1 VTLEPTVANAFV
13 AGYKGLLLQ
22 IGVGGRPPK
31 SSNVLSVLASARRQ
45 LTETPGLLDKALVKL
60 RARSEG
66 VDEEIVRAI
75 RTLRVNNW
83 VFLRDTKAY
92 SIFVH
97 PSEET
102 AFDVLRLT
110 QSVRDIAGALGVV
123 IETGIVRFTGRFVCD
138 GWSLVSF
145 ISGPTIARA
154 TVVCTVRQSLKGAS
168 MCATRPNHRMNRIR
182 AKREAWG
189 EVLK

>member
-1 VTLEPTVANAFV
+1 MTLEPTVANAFI
-13 AGYKGLLLQ
+13 AGYKGLLLE
-22 IGVGGRPPK
+22 IGLRGRAPK
-31 SSNVLSVLASARRQ
+31 SGNVLSVLAAARRQ

-66 VDEEIVRAI
+66 VDEEIVRAV
-75 RTLRVNNW
+75 RTLRVNAW

-102 AFDVLRLT
+102 AFGVLGLT
-110 QSVRDIAGALGVV
+110 QPVRDIAGASGVA

-138 GWSLVSF
+138 GLVTR
-145 ISGPTIARA
+145 IVHLGPNYRKSYSRVYKAAKAEGRFY
-154 TVVCTVRQSLKGAS
+154 VCDEDLTA
-168 MCATRPNHRMNRIR
+168 A
-182 AKREAWG
+182 
-189 EVLK
+189 